1 MDGLPTKLPTDP
13 DALIALLKK
22 QQRTIEKQQK
32 TLQRTKK
39 KAERS
44 DARVERFRKRLASK
58 EGHIQRLEERLRE
71 LLIKRFGKSSERF
84 NPDQF
89 ILFNEAEE
97 QVAEDDVAD
106 DNPADDDGAQISVGR
121 HTRRRKKKSHALPE
135 HLPRVD
141 VEHTL
146 EEDELQ
152 CHCGNAL
159 ERIGEEVHEQLSI
172 IPQQHYVIRHI
183 RPKYACSCKEC
194 IRTASMPAQPLPACQ
209 VAPQMLAHIMVSK
222 YLDGLPLYRQE
233 KIAERS
239 DLVLPRAKLA
249 RWIIDGSAVFQPLI
263 NLLIDTFFSYDIAL
277 SDDTRIQVLKEDGR
291 SAENQSA
298 LWIRRGGP
306 PDCPVVLVD
315 YAASKSGTTA
325 HGLLRDFR
333 GTLVCDGA
341 TNFNLAVRSNDLRV
355 ALCNDHARRRF
366 RRVYDKLS
374 KQDKGSALGSI
385 AGQGMLHYKKLY
397 AIETQIKELSVE
409 HKLAARQEQALPLW
423 AEFIDW
429 ANTVHSEG
437 VSHPGTMDALSYLI
451 KHATELQT
459 YCTDGR
465 LPISNI
471 QSEHV
476 AKTIAI
482 ARKNFMF
489 SDTVAGAE
497 ASARVFSLIETARA
511 NGHNPQ
517 RYLSVLLTELPNICR
532 VEDVEALLPWNMTP
546 DEVSSRYAQYP
557 AP

>member
-1 MDGLPTKLPTDP
+1 MDGLPTTLPTDP

-32 TLQRTKK
+32 TLERSQK

-58 EGHIQRLEERLRE
+58 QGRIQILEERLRE

-89 ILFNEAEE
+89 NLFNEAEE
-97 QVAEDDVAD
+97 QAAEDAAD
-106 DNPADDDGAQISVGR
+106 KEAEGDDGSEITVGPY
-121 HTRRRKKKSHALPE
+121 TRRNKKNSHALPD

-141 VEHTL
+141 VEHPL
-146 EEDELQ
+146 DDDELQ
-152 CHCGNAL
+152 CHCGNTL

-183 RPKYACSCKEC
+183 RPKFACSCREC

-239 DLVLPRAKLA
+239 DLILPRAKLA

-263 NLLIDTFFSYDIAL
+263 NLLVDTFFSYDIAL
-277 SDDTRIQVLKEDGR
+277 SDDTRIQVLNEDGR

-315 YAASKSGTTA
+315 YAASKSGATA
-325 HGLLRDFR
+325 FGLLSEFR

-374 KQDKGSALGSI
+374 KQDKASALGSI

-397 AIETQIKELSVE
+397 AIEAQIKELTVE
-409 HKLAARQEQALPLW
+409 QKLAARQEQSLPLW
-423 AEFIDW
+423 AEFIGW
-429 ANTVHSEG
+429 AFRVHSEG
-437 VSHPGTMDALSYLI
+437 VRHPGTMDALSYLL
-451 KHATELQT
+451 KHANDLQT
-459 YCTDGR
+459 YCQDGR

-497 ASARVFSLIETARA
+497 ASARVFSLIETART

-517 RYLSVLLTELPNICR
+517 RYLSVLLTELPNISS
-532 VEDVEALLPWNMTP
+532 VDDVEALLPWNLVP
-546 DEVSSRYAQYP
+546 EEANRRYAQYP